1 MTFFWSQTA
10 IVDFCIFVWRFQV
23 VSLNPLLAFGQNPVT
38 LIYKIQQQ
46 LQYTKNKPNLLVYTY
61 SRSEKCKILG

>member
-10 IVDFCIFVWRFQV
+10 IVDFNIFVWRFQV
-23 VSLNPLLAFGQNPVT
+23 VSLNPLLAFGQNPLT

-46 LQYTKNKPNLLVYTY
+46 LQYTKNKPNLYTY
-61 SRSEKCKILG
+61 I